1 MRDEGSQADVHW
13 RALHRGP
20 DPSAEISAYPQ
31 LAPWLFRC
39 LRLDHLHPRP
49 RNCSLQPR
57 KVIGPRG
64 EGSKK
69 IVPPSK
75 EDMRALIDAA
85 GEELRLILLFGAS
98 TGARAGEQWAAR
110 WRDVNLDKGEL
121 HISRRVD
128 VYGDEGA
135 PKSTAG

>member
-1 MRDEGSQADVHW
+1 
-13 RALHRGP
+13 
-20 DPSAEISAYPQ
+20 
-31 LAPWLFRC
+31 
-39 LRLDHLHPRP
+39 
-49 RNCSLQPR
+49 
-57 KVIGPRG
+57 VIGPRG

-75 EDMRALIDAA
+75 EDMRALIDAV

-98 TGARAGEQWAAR
+98 TGARADEQGAAR